1 MARKRNRYKKAKV
14 KVNLQLTSILD
25 LMTIILVFLLKMFSA
40 EGQILTQSE
49 NLVLPQSTS
58 KASPKETMLTVEVN
72 REWILVDHVPMV
84 KVGKVRDNS
93 DISIPE
99 IKEKLAFARE
109 QEENMVKIGALQRVR
124 GECVMQVDKNVDYDV
139 LFKVMATCG
148 EEGFNNIRFAVMGS
162 QEEM

>member
-1 MARKRNRYKKAKV
+1 MARKRYVKAKN

-40 EGQILTQSE
+40 EGQILTQGE
-49 NLVLPQSTS
+49 NLILPQSTS
-58 KASPKETMLTVEVN
+58 KASPKEAMLSIEVN
-72 REWILVDHVPMV
+72 REWVLVDHIPMV
-84 KVGKVRDNS
+84 KVAKVRENQDVY
-93 DISIPE
+93 IPE

-124 GECVMQVDKNVDYDV
+124 GEAVMQVDKNVEYDV

-148 EEGFNNIRFAVMGS
+148 EEGFNNIRFAVMGAL
-162 QEEM
+162 EEM